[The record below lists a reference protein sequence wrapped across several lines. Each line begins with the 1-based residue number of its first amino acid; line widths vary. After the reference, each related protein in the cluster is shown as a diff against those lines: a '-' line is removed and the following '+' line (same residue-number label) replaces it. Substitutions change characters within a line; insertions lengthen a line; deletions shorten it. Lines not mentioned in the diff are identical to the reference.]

1 MSLEKTEALILRVI
15 PFRDTSKVIT
25 AYTSD
30 HGLVSLLGKGV
41 RGPKPRFGAALEIF
55 AHVDLVYYHKDS
67 RELQLVSQ
75 ATLLHPHLRLGEHP
89 IRYGHGVAVLEFLL
103 KVLTGQA
110 PPGRLFDL
118 SLRTLEVL
126 ESCAVPAIP
135 AVFRAFEIKAISFLG
150 HRPELYL
157 CVECGGQ
164 ADEHPGAG
172 FSPLMGG
179 VVCRDCVDQVP
190 DLLNLSTGAWRL
202 LRFLLTSTLAEIEEK
217 SPDASDVA
225 AGARMLEPF
234 LQAHVERY
242 ESLRAVRM
250 LTSLSVDRE
259 PART

>member
-1 MSLEKTEALILRVI
+1 MSLEKTDALILRVI
-15 PFRDTSKVIT
+15 PFRDTSKIVT
-25 AYTSD
+25 AYTTER
-30 HGLVSLLGKGV
+30 GVVSLLGKGV

-55 AHVDLVYYHKDS
+55 AHVDLVYYHKES
-67 RELQLVSQ
+67 RELQLISQ
-75 ATLLHPHLRLGEHP
+75 ATLLQAHLRLGENP

-103 KVLTGQA
+103 KVLTGQT

-126 ESCAVPAIP
+126 DACPVPAIP

-157 CVECGGQ
+157 CVECGRQ
-164 ADEHPGAG
+164 ADEEPGAG
-172 FSPLMGG
+172 YSPRMGG
-179 VVCRDCVDQVP
+179 VVCRNCVGQVP
-190 DLLNLSTGAWRL
+190 DLLNLPPDVWRL
-202 LRFLLTSTLAEIEEK
+202 LRFLLTSTLAEIEDQVPPATE
-217 SPDASDVA
+217 V
-225 AGARMLEPF
+225 AGAARLLEPF

-250 LTSLSVDRE
+250 LSSLAQTHQ

>member
-15 PFRDTSKVIT
+15 PFRDTSKIVT
-25 AYTSD
+25 AYTAEE
-30 HGLVSLLGKGV
+30 GKVSILGKGV

-55 AHVDLVYYHKDS
+55 AHVDLVYYHKES
-67 RELQLVSQ
+67 REIQLLSQ
-75 ATLLHPHLRLGEHP
+75 ATLLQPYLRLGEDP

-118 SLRTLEVL
+118 SVRTLEVL
-126 ESCAVPAIP
+126 ETCSIPAIP

-157 CVECGGQ
+157 CVECGSQ
-164 ADEHPGAG
+164 ADQQPGAG
-172 FSPLMGG
+172 YSPRMGG
-179 VVCRDCVDQVP
+179 VVCKNCVGQVP
-190 DLLNLSTGAWRL
+190 DLLNLPTDAWRL
-202 LRFLLTSTLAEIEEK
+202 LRLLLTSTLAEIEETA
-217 SPDASDVA
+217 PAVADVA
-225 AGARMLEPF
+225 GAARLIEPF
-234 LQAHVERY
+234 LQAHLERY

-250 LTSLSVDRE
+250 LSALALDRQ